1 MFLPL
6 LLSSAAV
13 PTICAA
19 DTPPVAVFAANRRAV
34 LGDGAAS
41 KAVEEA
47 TLVVRR
53 TYAGQGLTGEFETT
67 SDTATGRFVER
78 YRLGPTTGASAF
90 DGGMAWMQ
98 DLSGAVTPQAG
109 GDRPAVA
116 VNQAYRNA
124 GLWWRGD
131 AGGAR
136 VESLGVEPDG
146 RRVKLTP
153 AGGKPFEAWFD
164 CATAQLVRVR
174 ETQGFMTF
182 DFRYAGYARL
192 AGRALPKVATIDD
205 GGGEASRQ
213 TLTLVSATRTAVRP
227 ASAYALPAGAP
238 RDWTLPATGRI
249 TVPFRLANNHIF
261 VDVKVD
267 GKGPFPFLVDTGG
280 HGILTSPT
288 VAALDLKS
296 EGDMPSG
303 GSGEA
308 RPSSGY
314 VPVRRLDLGGLTFRD
329 QTMLKLDFSPKPVE
343 GFQVGGMLGFEM
355 FRRFVTIVDYG
366 KNELTLIDPA
376 RVTEVDRAG
385 AGVAVPFVFYDHMPQ
400 VAGRLGDLPARFDID
415 TGSRSEV
422 TIARPFVERARLRE
436 AYPNGVTAVDGW
448 GVGGPS
454 RSYVI
459 RAQSL
464 SLGAVTIAAPVA
476 GLATQGKGVFTDENF
491 EGNIGSGLLKRFVVT
506 FDYDRQLMYLRRIAP
521 PPVDAGTFDRCG
533 CWLNLA
539 DDGFEIKDIAP
550 GGPAQAAGLKV
561 GDLVTAIDGTPAGTV
576 SLSDARAA
584 MRVAAVGRPIR
595 IGYRRGGVMG
605 EVILTPRDQVP
616 VR

>member
-13 PTICAA
+13 PAICAA
-19 DTPPVAVFAANRRAV
+19 DTPPAAVFAANRRAV
-34 LGDGAAS
+34 LGGGAAD
-41 KAVEEA
+41 KEAEGA

-53 TYAGQGLTGEFETT
+53 AYAGQGLTGEVETT
-67 SDTATGRFVER
+67 SDTATGLFVER
-78 YRLGPTTGASAF
+78 YRQGPTTGASAF
-90 DGGMAWMQ
+90 DGKMAWMQ

-124 GLWWRGD
+124 DLWWRAD

-136 VESLGVEPDG
+136 IDSLGVEPEG
-146 RRVKLTP
+146 RRVKVTP

-164 CATAQLVRVR
+164 CTTAHLARVR

-182 DFRYAGYARL
+182 DFRYADYVRQ

-213 TLTLVSATRTAVRP
+213 TLTLVSATREGARP
-227 ASAYALPAGAP
+227 ASAYALAKGAP
-238 RDWTLPATGRI
+238 RDWTLPAEGRI

-296 EGDMPSG
+296 EGSMTSG
-303 GSGEA
+303 GAGDA
-308 RPSSGY
+308 PPSSGY
-314 VPVRRLDLGGLTFRD
+314 VQVRRLDLGGLTFRD

-355 FRRFVTIVDYG
+355 FRRFVTIIDYDR
-366 KNELTLIDPA
+366 NELTLIDPA
-376 RVTEVDRAG
+376 RFTQADRAR

-400 VAGRLGDLPARFDID
+400 VVGRLGELSARYNID

-436 AYPNGVTAVDGW
+436 VYPNGVAAVDGW

-459 RAQSL
+459 RATSL
-464 SLGAVTIAAPVA
+464 SLGEVTIAAPVA

-539 DDGFEIKDIAP
+539 DAGFEIKDIAP

-561 GDLVTAIDGTPAGTV
+561 GDLVTAIDGAPAGTV

-584 MRVAAVGRPIR
+584 MRVVAVGRPIR
-595 IGYRRGGVMG
+595 IDYRRDGVTG
-605 EVILTPRDQVP
+605 EVMLTPRDQVP
-616 VR
+616 AR

>member
-1 MFLPL
+1 MLLPL
-6 LLSSAAV
+6 LLSSAAA
-13 PTICAA
+13 PAICAA
-19 DTPPVAVFAANRRAV
+19 QTPPAAVFAANRRAV
-34 LGDGAAS
+34 LGNGPAAGR
-41 KAVEEA
+41 A

-67 SDTATGRFVER
+67 SDTATGLFVER
-78 YRLGPTTGASAF
+78 YRLGPTAGANAF
-90 DGGMAWMQ
+90 DGTTAWMQ
-98 DLSGAVTPQAG
+98 DPSGAVTPQAG

-124 GLWWRGD
+124 DLWWRGD
-131 AGGAR
+131 AGGAH
-136 VESLGVEPDG
+136 VETLGVEPDG
-146 RRVKLTP
+146 RRLKVTP
-153 AGGKPFEAWFD
+153 VGGKPFEAWFD
-164 CATAQLVRVR
+164 CATAHLARVR

-182 DFRYAGYARL
+182 DFRYAGYVRQG
-192 AGRALPKVATIDD
+192 GRALPKIVTTDD
-205 GGGEASRQ
+205 GGGEASLQ
-213 TLTLVSATRTAVRP
+213 TLTLVSAAREAARP
-227 ASAYALPAGAP
+227 AAAYALPKGAP
-238 RDWTLPATGRI
+238 KDWTLPAEGRI

-261 VDVKVD
+261 VDAKVD

-296 EGDMPSG
+296 EGAMPSG

-314 VPVRRLDLGGLTFRD
+314 VQVRRLDLGGLTFRD
-329 QTMLKLDFSPKPVE
+329 QTMLKLDFSPRPVE

-355 FRRFVTIVDYG
+355 FRRFVTIVDYE

-376 RVTEVDRAG
+376 RFTQADRAR

-400 VAGRLGDLPARFDID
+400 VAGRAGDRPARYNID

-422 TIARPFVERARLRE
+422 TFARPFVERARLRE
-436 AYPNGVTAVDGW
+436 AYPDGVTTVDGW

-454 RSYVI
+454 RSYVV
-459 RAQSL
+459 RATSL
-464 SLGAVTIAAPVA
+464 SLGEVTIEAPVA

-491 EGNIGSGLLKRFVVT
+491 EGNVGSGLLKRFVVT
-506 FDYDRQLMYLRRIAP
+506 FDYDAQIMYLRRIATP
-521 PPVDAGTFDRCG
+521 PSDAGTFDRCG
-533 CWLNLA
+533 CWLNLG
-539 DDGFEIKDIAP
+539 DDGFEIKDIAT

-561 GDLVTAIDGTPAGTV
+561 GDVVTAIDGRPAGTV

-584 MRVAAVGRPIR
+584 MRVAVVGRPIR
-595 IGYRRGGVMG
+595 IDYRRDGVAAA
-605 EVILTPRDQVP
+605 VTLTPRDQIP
-616 VR
+616 RR